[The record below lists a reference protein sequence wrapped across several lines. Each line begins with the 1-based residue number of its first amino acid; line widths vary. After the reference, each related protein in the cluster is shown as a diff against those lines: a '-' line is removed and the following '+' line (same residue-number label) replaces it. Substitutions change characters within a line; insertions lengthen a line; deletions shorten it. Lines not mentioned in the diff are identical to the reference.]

1 MSRTRVPHWTPGF
14 REALKLAW
22 KPLAT
27 YALFSVSAFIAL
39 MLAILDSHS
48 AASEMGKIGLI
59 CLGGL
64 AGVGVGQIVALKRLK
79 TAPAIA
85 VAVLL
90 ITLSFTLL
98 AEVGSSGGDGPFFE
112 IVLPAVAFFVMAIPC
127 GILSLQHRY
136 ELLAAFWPAVGWIG
150 AVIVILEEQQRL
162 NDWQVDKVKVWTPQT
177 VAILAGFVVTLM
189 IYLAAKQTMRV
200 ELWQALSGA
209 TERRISR
216 RTTLAAVPRKN
227 LLPLLG
233 LALALTGVVA
243 VLAPYLWRTGPGKD
257 GGGGEPSDEPEGD
270 GPKIDGDAL
279 ARTLQQMAQASL
291 AALKHLWPLLLL
303 FVFYRPLKR
312 VLLLRHLRK
321 PFVPTP
327 PSERI
332 ENLWE
337 YVRIAAEDAG
347 VVTLPADSVEELVA
361 RIRES
366 HPTAASPEGPL
377 DRAAAI
383 YTTTRYGF
391 VIESGAAARMQIEA
405 EAVARQL
412 RATIGFG
419 KRLLNGWRAL
429 T

>member
-1 MSRTRVPHWTPGF
+1 MSRTRVRQWTPGF

-27 YALFSVSAFIAL
+27 YALFTVSAFIAL
-39 MLAILDSHS
+39 MLAILDSHR
-48 AASEMGKIGLI
+48 ASGETGKIGLI

-64 AGVGVGQIVALKRLK
+64 AGVGVGQVVALKRLK

-85 VAVLL
+85 VAALL
-90 ITLSFTLL
+90 ISLSFALL
-98 AEVGSSGGDGPFFE
+98 GQGPFFE
-112 IVLPAVAFFVMAIPC
+112 TVLPAVAFFVMAIPC

-150 AVIVILEEQQRL
+150 AVIVMLEEQQRL
-162 NDWQVDKVKVWTPQT
+162 NDWNQDKVKVWTPQT
-177 VAILAGFVVTLM
+177 VAILAGFVITLM
-189 IYLAAKQTMRV
+189 VYLAAKQTMRV

-257 GGGGEPSDEPEGD
+257 GGGGGEPSDNPDGD
-270 GPKIDGDAL
+270 GPRIDGDAL

-291 AALKHLWPLLLL
+291 AALEHLWPLLLL

-312 VLLLRHLRK
+312 FLLLRHLRK

-332 ENLWE
+332 DNLWE

-361 RIRES
+361 RIRENR
-366 HPTAASPEGPL
+366 PAAASLDGPL

-391 VIESGAAARMQIEA
+391 VIESGAAARMQVEA
-405 EAVARQL
+405 ETVAHQL
-412 RATIGFG
+412 RATLGFG